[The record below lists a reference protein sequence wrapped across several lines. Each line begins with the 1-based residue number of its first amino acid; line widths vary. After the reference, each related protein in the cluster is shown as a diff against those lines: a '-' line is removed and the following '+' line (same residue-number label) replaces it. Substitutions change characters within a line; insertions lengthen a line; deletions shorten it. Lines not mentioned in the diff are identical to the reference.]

1 MFARSTGLEKAAQ
14 ALATAG
20 AVAHAAFFMLFIYRV
35 FGTSWLY
42 LVLAALALFGM
53 GANFVGFML
62 IKHGGKAAAR
72 KYGMWCIAASTADAA
87 LLLVLASTLGT

>member
-1 MFARSTGLEKAAQ
+1 MFGRSTGLEKAAQ

-20 AVAHAAFFMLFIYRV
+20 AIAHAAFFTLFIYRV

-42 LVLAALALFGM
+42 LVLAVLALVGL

-62 IKHGGKAAAR
+62 IKHGGRVGAR
-72 KYGMWCIAASTADAA
+72 KWGMWCIAFSTADAA
-87 LLLVLASTLGT
+87 LLLTLASILGS